1 MLQHGHALL
10 PFRHDTCDYNGCV
23 SCFPPF
29 PQCLLERLK
38 FINKPSYRMLPAEK
52 LNPTIGLNGK
62 QELCHPREFHNTV
75 VIADG
80 CLIMSSVSVL
90 AVPALPHYFSLIECL
105 CPCTS
110 THPSTTQ
117 AHHTALLGH
126 ATLCSALPGRGA
138 NIKSVFL
145 VCPSPPFSWA
155 CGCADVRP

>member
-1 MLQHGHALL
+1 MMLQHGHALL

-52 LNPTIGLNGK
+52 LNPTIGLNGE

-80 CLIMSSVSVL
+80 CLYHVL
-90 AVPALPHYFSLIECL
+90 CLRSCGAGHYFSLIECL